1 VVVCWSFLRR
11 DCFKRKILHLS
22 RGISLIVSGR
32 DTDQIE
38 AMTSS
43 YHDRPSP
50 MIVVQSLKV
59 GGPNLGM
66 LRDLQRFNHVAAFG

>member
-22 RGISLIVSGR
+22 RRISLIVSGR
-32 DTDQIE
+32 GTDQIE

-43 YHDRPSP
+43 YHDRHSP

-59 GGPNLGM
+59 GGPNLVM